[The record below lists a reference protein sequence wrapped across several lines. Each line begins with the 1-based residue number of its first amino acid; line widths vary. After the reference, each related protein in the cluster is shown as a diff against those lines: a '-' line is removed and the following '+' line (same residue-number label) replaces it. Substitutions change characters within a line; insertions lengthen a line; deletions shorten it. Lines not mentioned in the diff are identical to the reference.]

1 MSLNQN
7 LFELA
12 KHQKENDFF
21 GKFEIKRTFHH
32 AEVTSKVTI
41 VIDVRKGTAST
52 VIKHTR
58 PITIYAPCALE
69 SLSRS
74 NGNWYP
80 YALHDKLKYLIPSSG
95 KYRNIHEQYVE
106 NLKDWVSF
114 SGSKKLKSLLKYIE
128 RGTLTSDLGDNDI
141 IPNQDMF
148 VTFSFIEKD
157 KVVNPWEDEEL
168 VDSYIRYYES
178 KLSET
183 VPGNACAITGSSEA
197 YSYSFPNSVG
207 EMGGKYL
214 SAKDEYASVWR
225 GRFQRRDEVVGIS
238 ARAVRYISWALNYVF
253 TCYGEIISK
262 RDKDNSIYFALT
274 PVNFDIKIPIGA
286 SLEEI
291 LTANE
296 ISGPR
301 DEGID
306 ELEDKLLKKLK
317 PDAVMIFLSAKR
329 HSTGRMAI
337 LEYQEYRY
345 KEIKKGIRCL
355 VDFYRSTCLMR
366 RITYYKKR
374 EEIPEPGIQEH
385 SNNDRYEQVSFNRIL
400 IGTDSALNMVNDINH
415 TLSNG
420 DYFKKEMVRD
430 EYLYRRTF
438 CCAWDGHV
446 PTEIKW
452 MIEDEAIEKQMD
464 VSNRTAFVKK
474 MNVLCALLRMKRNE
488 HKKSPYDCSRFVEGR
503 IYGLRDLLDVMAR
516 NSRVP
521 PMMKSMFGSELN
533 LSRISDE
540 INEDLLL
547 TDAKTKKIMLDEKL
561 DLEKGILEKDR
572 KPESSA
578 DKLLGYQ
585 YEIFLMEDELWRNCH
600 KRLTFI

>member
-7 LFELA
+7 LFEIA

-21 GKFEIKRTFHH
+21 GKFDIKRTFHH
-32 AEVTSKVTI
+32 AEITSRVTI
-41 VIDVRKGTAST
+41 VIDVRKGTASK
-52 VIKHTR
+52 VIKHKR
-58 PITIYAPCALE
+58 PITVYAPCALE

-80 YALHDKLKYLIPSSG
+80 YALHDKLKYLIPSTG
-95 KYRNIHEQYVE
+95 KYRNIHKQYVE

-114 SGSKKLKSLLKYIE
+114 SGSKKLKALLKFIE
-128 RGTLTSDLGDNDI
+128 RGTLASDLDDNDI

-148 VTFSFIEKD
+148 VTFSFMEKN
-157 KVVNPWEDEEL
+157 KAVNPWEDVEL
-168 VDSYIRYYES
+168 VDSYISYYES

-183 VPGNACAITGSSEA
+183 VQGNACAITGSSEV
-197 YSYSFPNSVG
+197 YSYSFPNSIG

-225 GRFQRRDEVVGIS
+225 GRFQRKDEVVGIS
-238 ARAVRYISWALNYVF
+238 ARAVRYISWALGFVF
-253 TCYGEIISK
+253 TSCSEKIIK
-262 RDKDNSIYFALT
+262 REKEDNIYFALA
-274 PVNFDIKIPIGA
+274 PVNFDIKLPIGA

-296 ISGPR
+296 ISGPW
-301 DEGID
+301 DEGIE
-306 ELEDKLLKKLK
+306 ELEDKLLKELK
-317 PDAVMIFLSAKR
+317 PDAIMIFLSAKR

-355 VDFYRSTCLMR
+355 VDFYRSTSLMR
-366 RITYYKKR
+366 RITYYKKT
-374 EEIPEPGIQEH
+374 EEIPEPGVKEH
-385 SNNDRYEQVSFNRIL
+385 SKKDQYNLVSFNRIL
-400 IGTDSALNMVNDINH
+400 NGTDSVLNMVNDINH

-420 DYFKKEMVRD
+420 DYFRKEMVRD
-430 EYLYRRTF
+430 EYLYRRIL

-446 PTEIKW
+446 PTEIRW
-452 MIEDEAIEKQMD
+452 MIEDEAIERQLD

-503 IYGLRDLLDVMAR
+503 LYGLRDLLDVMAR

-521 PMMKSMFGSELN
+521 PMMKNMFGSELSI
-533 LSRISDE
+533 SRISDE
-540 INEDLLL
+540 INADLSLSDL
-547 TDAKTKKIMLDEKL
+547 KVQKVMFDEKL
-561 DLEKGILEKDR
+561 YLEKEVLRKNR

-585 YEIFLMEDELWRNCH
+585 YELFLMEDELWRNCH